1 MAIFSEPSLSEVP
14 EGGQDSRRRPSQE
27 DGHLAGTLGA
37 LTADERA
44 DIEVW
49 LDAIGETDPVD
60 RADYL
65 RRADADPAAASAA
78 LALARSRG

>member
-1 MAIFSEPSLSEVP
+1 
-14 EGGQDSRRRPSQE
+14 
-27 DGHLAGTLGA
+27 LGA